1 MYTDYEVRQIP
12 LTLKSGRAGVEKLL
26 AQSGLRLERVDY
38 YAGVFPADGDELLA
52 GAGLYGDVIK
62 CVAVSP
68 EARDGAMTNR
78 LVSHLI
84 SVAMAGGHTSVKLF
98 TKPGNEAVFRSLGFR
113 LLATAPEAVFMETG
127 AVGLDAYCRYLRGL
141 RQEGRNGAVVMNANP
156 FTRGHRYLIEL
167 AAAEVD
173 TLYIIAVKEDL
184 SRFTYAERLEMIRA
198 GCCGIPNVI
207 VCEGSDYAVSALTFP
222 TYFIKSLDSVADTH
236 ITLDLSL
243 FAGHI
248 APALGVSVR
257 FVGSEPD
264 DELTA
269 RYNALMKSQ
278 LPASGIMVE
287 EIERLPDEGVA
298 VSASVV
304 RHCLDCGSLHRAS
317 RIVPRTTV
325 PFLIGDLATVA
336 LRQELDAA
344 PKPGLV
350 DPFDNGAHD
359 DMDHALM
366 SASIDSLR
374 GCFME
379 LAQNGFNTRLRIDEL
394 IEIGKIGEESMLQA
408 THGVNTHKGALF
420 SLGLAVAAAARQWQL
435 KGSVTTP
442 ALRDSIAELA
452 GLFPEPEGTHG
463 AEVRQRYGIEG
474 ALEHARRGYPGM
486 FDRWL
491 PFYSRNRGD
500 KNALLKTLL
509 LIMSDLADTNIYF
522 RKGPEAADDV
532 RRRAALLFNDFSIQA
547 LESMNADFKRDRIS
561 PGGAADMLALTLFVH
576 SVTN

>member
-12 LTLKSGRAGVEKLL
+12 LTLKSSRASVEKLL

-38 YAGVFPADGDELLA
+38 YAGVFPVDGDELLA
-52 GAGLYGDVIK
+52 GAGICGDVIK

-68 EARDGAMTNR
+68 EARAGAMTNR

-84 SVAMAGGHTSVKLF
+84 GVAMAGGHTSVKLF

-127 AVGLDAYCRYLRGL
+127 AVGLEAYCRYLRGM
-141 RQEGRNGAVVMNANP
+141 RKEGRNGAVVMNANP
-156 FTRGHRYLIEL
+156 FTRGHRYLIER

-173 TLYIIAVKEDL
+173 TLYVIAVKEDL
-184 SRFTYAERLEMIRA
+184 SRFAYVERLEMIRS
-198 GCCGIPNVI
+198 GCRDMHNVI

-222 TYFIKSLDSVADTH
+222 TYFIKSLDSAADTH

-278 LPASGIMVE
+278 LPVSGIMVE
-287 EIERLPDEGVA
+287 EIKRLHDEGVA

-304 RHCLDCGSLHRAS
+304 RHCLDCGSLHMAS
-317 RIVPRTTV
+317 KNAPRTTV

-336 LRQELDAA
+336 LRRELDAA

-366 SASIDSLR
+366 SVSINSLR

-379 LAQNGFNTRLRIDEL
+379 LAQKGFNAWLRIEEL
-394 IEIGKIGEESMLQA
+394 VGIGKAGEESMLKA
-408 THGVNTHKGALF
+408 THGINTHKGALF
-420 SLGLAVAAAARQWQL
+420 SLGLAVVAASRQWQL
-435 KGSVTTP
+435 NGSVTTS
-442 ALRDSIAELA
+442 ALRDSIVKLA
-452 GLFPEPEGTHG
+452 GLFPEPKGTHG
-463 AEVRQRYGIEG
+463 AEVRERYGIGG
-474 ALEHARRGYPGM
+474 ALEHARRGYPGL

-491 PFYSRNRGD
+491 PFYSHNRGD
-500 KNALLKTLL
+500 ENVLLKTLL

-522 RKGPEAADDV
+522 RKGPETADDV
-532 RRRAALLFNDFSIQA
+532 RHRAALLLNDFSVQA
-547 LESMNADFKRDRIS
+547 LESMNADFKKNRIS
-561 PGGAADMLALTLFVH
+561 PGGAADMLALTLFVY
-576 SVTN
+576 SVTS